1 MYVTER
7 IHISVLTFCEITTHS
22 QQENISFENIT
33 RFWHS
38 FLKQPCMCRH
48 IFPKDF
54 GIILLFLQAV
64 LQVVS

>member
-22 QQENISFENIT
+22 QQEKHDMIPSTI
-33 RFWHS
+33 WHS